1 MTSPLLCDK
10 PTYLLA
16 EWSRYATCFSP
27 SSNHRPSRNTAA
39 LAASLFRYRYNK
51 QKRQQNIQ
59 PAEVSVSCVSLLSD
73 GKSVL
78 PYFFRDSQARLLVN
92 ESLSVSLKLSAGGR
106 VWLIRVSGT
115 VLYCYRSGFEMHT
128 LQARSVDLLFL
139 FFIVSRSVLLL
150 EFDTH

>member
-1 MTSPLLCDK
+1 MRPVSPRRPITGRLGTRQ
-10 PTYLLA
+10 PWQQA
-16 EWSRYATCFSP
+16 FSDIDII
-27 SSNHRPSRNTAA
+27 
-39 LAASLFRYRYNK
+39 NK
-51 QKRQQNIQ
+51 KRQQNIQ

-106 VWLIRVSGT
+106 IWLIRVSGT